1 MVDAL
6 QEIRRILT
14 PGGIMLD
21 LRPISEQNLVEIV
34 PPCGAAV
41 PFGKIDAYG
50 ALEEDRAADRAI
62 EHALAQRWFI
72 RESDVKFDVESYWD
86 TAAELDA
93 FARCSRRLRE
103 AKLSADEIEER
114 RRELGSPEAPA
125 RVRFHRTMM
134 LDRYRACS

>member
-6 QEIRRILT
+6 RESKRILT

-34 PPCGAAV
+34 TPYGAAV

-50 ALEEDRAADRAI
+50 ALEEDRAADCAI

-93 FARCSRRLRE
+93 FARCSRRLRG
-103 AKLSADEIEER
+103 AKLS
-114 RRELGSPEAPA
+114 
-125 RVRFHRTMM
+125 
-134 LDRYRACS
+134 